1 MKVLTILFVTS
12 VLALPLSAQEV
23 VPGTAG
29 GGAVL
34 DLTKLLSYADQPVPV
49 GINRDNTPPNNPITD
64 AGATLGRVLF
74 YDRSLSRNG
83 TISCASCHQQEHAFG
98 DPARAS
104 TGVAGTTGRHSMRLV
119 NARFSSER
127 RFFWD
132 ERAPSLEAQTT
143 EPIQDHIEMGFSGG
157 DGDPDFSA
165 LVSRISKLELYQVLF
180 TAVYGS
186 PEVTEVRLQRA
197 LAQFVRSIQ
206 SFDSR
211 YDEGLSSAP
220 NPNAN
225 FVNFTAQE
233 NLGKRLFTDPP
244 GPGAGCAICHRPPTF
259 DIDPNSGHNGVIA
272 SLGGGTDLTNTRAP
286 SLRDLVDR
294 HGVPHGPFM
303 HDGSKSTLL
312 EVINH
317 YNAIPGITPGLDPRL
332 AGPPPRPGTP
342 PGAGQRLNL
351 SEAEKE
357 ALVAFLGTLTGTSLY
372 TDEKWSSPFDA
383 QNQLSFVVL
392 PATAKVD
399 AGSGRLVLRASGVPR
414 VTYLLRSSDHL
425 GSWDEGIEITAN
437 ADGELIH
444 EIAEG
449 PRRGFFSFVYRPAE

>member
-1 MKVLTILFVTS
+1 MKALTSLFVTS

-23 VPGTAG
+23 DPGTAS
-29 GGAVL
+29 GAVL
-34 DLTKLLSYADQPVPV
+34 DLTNLYSYAEQPVPD
-49 GINRDNTPPNNPITD
+49 GINLDNTPLNNPITD

-83 TISCASCHQQEHAFG
+83 IISCASCHQQEHAFG
-98 DPARAS
+98 DPDLAS

-119 NARFSSER
+119 NARFSAER

-143 EPIQDHIEMGFSGG
+143 QPIQDHIEMGFSGA

-165 LVSRISKLELYQVLF
+165 LVARIAEIELYQVLF

-186 PEVTEVRLQRA
+186 PEVTEERMQRA

-206 SFDSR
+206 SFDSK

-259 DIDPNSGHNGVIA
+259 DIDPNSGHNGIIG

-286 SLRDLVDR
+286 SLRDVVDR
-294 HGVPHGPFM
+294 NGTPHGPFM

-312 EVINH
+312 DVINH

-342 PGAGQRLNL
+342 PGTGQRLEL

-357 ALVAFLGTLTGTSLY
+357 ALVAFLGTLTGTSIY
-372 TDEKWSSPFDA
+372 TDEKWCSPFDA
-383 QNQLSFVVL
+383 NNELSFVVL
-392 PATAKVD
+392 PASAKVD
-399 AGSGRLVLRASGVPR
+399 AGSGRLVLQAKGVPR
-414 VTYLLRSSDHL
+414 VTYLLRSSHDL
-425 GSWDEGIEITAN
+425 GGWDEGIEITAN

-449 PRRGFFSFVYRPAE
+449 SRSGFFSFVYRPAE